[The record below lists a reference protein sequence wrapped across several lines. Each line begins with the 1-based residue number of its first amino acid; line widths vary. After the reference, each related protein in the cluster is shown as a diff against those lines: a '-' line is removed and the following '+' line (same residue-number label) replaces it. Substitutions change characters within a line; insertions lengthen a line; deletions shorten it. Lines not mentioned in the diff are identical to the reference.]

1 MANKENQK
9 KFLREMRTP
18 LDSLCSRIRGGEAK
32 SDVGGS
38 KRRPLDTSDS
48 GEREGRLGSELEVQ
62 EAEYAVV

>member
-1 MANKENQK
+1 
-9 KFLREMRTP
+9 MRTP

-48 GEREGRLGSELEVQ
+48 GEREEIYWFGSCVINSSSSTLL
-62 EAEYAVV
+62 